1 MNVKHALVQSHETN
15 PQLKIMT
22 SIHRMAVTNGSKLEV
37 ARLGNTKAGAE
48 VWICIWNSIATNTK
62 EEMER
67 RNRGAKQK
75 TRTGRQDR

>member
-1 MNVKHALVQSHETN
+1 MRVIERQNKKV
-15 PQLKIMT
+15 
-22 SIHRMAVTNGSKLEV
+22 VTNGSKLEV